1 MTFHI
6 ESRMR
11 TSDGF
16 CGAEFYFNPTDS
28 VAAAIL
34 CQRLSLYT
42 SVGLETSSLTGAL
55 PDSILPAEVKQV
67 SLPANAFEVQIN
79 A

>member
-16 CGAEFYFNPTDS
+16 CGADSYLNPTDS

-34 CQRLSLYT
+34 CQRLSLYI
-42 SVGLETSSLTGAL
+42 SIGLEASSSTGAL

-67 SLPANAFEVQIN
+67 SLPANAFEVQVN